1 MCILSMVSP
10 TICILY
16 FLHYHLS
23 FLIFELVYSLNITR
37 HAQNGVSIR
46 ISTNPILLSYQKNF
60 FLLLSPNQS
69 ISLRGIIPITIFSIV
84 SGLARLN
91 KPNYNIVVHVWN
103 NCYFQEYLVK
113 KAEPMSKT
121 YNEIYNIKSRCQ

>member
-23 FLIFELVYSLNITR
+23 FLIFELIYSLNITR

-69 ISLRGIIPITIFSIV
+69 ISLWGIIPITTFSIV
-84 SGLARLN
+84 SGLASSINR
-91 KPNYNIVVHVWN
+91 IIISS
-103 NCYFQEYLVK
+103 F
-113 KAEPMSKT
+113 MSGTTAIFKST
-121 YNEIYNIKSRCQ
+121 SKKSRTHVKNL